1 MEPPVQRQLV
11 LASQSPRRREL
22 LALLGFPFTVVHS
35 RASETP
41 AEGESPTAFV
51 KRAAR
56 DKGIEVAARVSASI
70 ILSADTIVVVD
81 GEILG
86 KPVDD
91 DDAVRMLELLSG
103 RRHSVYTAVAVVDS
117 DTSSRLEGIEE
128 TKVWFREL
136 DRAAIDSYIRRED
149 VMDKA
154 GAYAIQGYASIFIP
168 KIEGNY
174 PNVVGLPFPLTSDL
188 LASCGLPCPTSS

>member
-1 MEPPVQRQLV
+1 MATRQLV
-11 LASQSPRRREL
+11 LASRSPRRREL
-22 LALLGFPFTVVHS
+22 LALLGIPFTVVPS
-35 RASETP
+35 RTPETP
-41 AEGESPTAFV
+41 AEGESPTEFV

-56 DKGIEVAARVSASI
+56 EKGIEVAARVPPSI

-81 GEILG
+81 DEILG
-86 KPVDD
+86 KPVDEHD
-91 DDAVRMLELLSG
+91 SIRMLERLSG
-103 RRHSVYTAVAVVDS
+103 RQHSVYTAVAVVDS
-117 DTSSRLEGIEE
+117 DKGSRLDGIEE
-128 TKVWFREL
+128 TKVWIREL
-136 DRAAIDSYIRRED
+136 DRAAIEDYIRRED

-188 LASCGLPCPTSS
+188 LASTGLPCPTSS